1 MKELIIVGGGA
12 AGITAGIYSARKFIN
27 TTLIAKDF
35 TGQIG
40 ASAWIEN
47 YTGFKKISGL
57 DLIKN
62 FQEHLKMFEIEIKPF
77 ENVER
82 IIKIKNGFKTITDE
96 SEYEAS
102 SLIIATG
109 REPKK
114 LNVENEDKFLGK
126 GLSYCVTCDETGF
139 KNKIVAVI
147 GGGNAGA
154 EAAIE
159 LSRFCAKVILLECL
173 NNLSADKILQLEMK
187 NNRRIKIITS
197 ADIKSFDGKNNLEAI
212 IYYDKKNKKTRKISV
227 DGCFVEIGANPNTK
241 FIKNFVNLNK
251 KGEIVVNSVTL
262 ETNIKGVF
270 AAGDVTNIRDK
281 QIIIATGEGAKAVFS
296 VYEHLKKYD

>member
-1 MKELIIVGGGA
+1 MKELIIIGGGA

-27 TTLIAKDF
+27 TTLITKDF

-40 ASAWIEN
+40 VSAWIEN
-47 YTGFKKISGL
+47 YTGFKKIPGL

-62 FQEHLKMFEIEIKPF
+62 FQEHLKMFEIEIKSF

-82 IIKIKNGFKTITDE
+82 IIKIKNGFKIITDE
-96 SEYEAS
+96 NEYKAK

-109 REPKK
+109 SMPKK
-114 LNVENEDKFLGK
+114 LNAENEDKFLGK
-126 GLSYCVTCDETGF
+126 GLSYCVTCDETAF

-154 EAAIE
+154 EAVIE
-159 LSRFCAKVILLECL
+159 LSRFCKKVILLEYL
-173 NNLSADKILQLEMK
+173 NNLGADKILQMEMK
-187 NNRRIKIITS
+187 NNRRIKVITS
-197 ADIKSFDGKNNLEAI
+197 ADVKSFDGKNNLEKI
-212 IYYDKKNKKTRKISV
+212 IYYDLKNKKTRKISV
-227 DGCFVEIGANPNTK
+227 EGCFIEIGAIPNTR

-251 KGEIVVNSVTL
+251 KGEIVVNPVTL

-270 AAGDVTNIRDK
+270 AAGDVTDIRDK
-281 QIIIATGEGAKAVFS
+281 QVVIATGEGAKAALS
-296 VYEHLKKYD
+296 AYNYLKK